1 MKLDEGRM
9 TDFLMLPIK
18 EAEAIIEAM
27 KQAEQAGD
35 IETLSWATRRI
46 VWLYEEAS
54 NVTGYDDHNY
64 SAHLFNKAWAETLK
78 NDPPPASIAATI
90 AKIDPEEPEARQ

>member
-9 TDFLMLPIK
+9 TDFLMLPIE

-27 KQAEQAGD
+27 KQAEQVGD

-54 NVTGYDDHNY
+54 NVTGYDDRDY
-64 SAHLFNKAWAETLK
+64 PAHLFNKVWAETLK
-78 NDPPPASIAATI
+78 NDPPPESIAATI
-90 AKIDPEEPEARQ
+90 AKIGQGEPETV